1 MSEKK
6 PTKYMIQE
14 DCFAINHN
22 LTDCR
27 CLSKLYCKNCDCNF
41 YKSKDEL
48 DWQNI
53 EYEIR
58 MYDNRKLKK

>member
-14 DCFAINHN
+14 DCFAINDYN
-22 LTDCR
+22 TGCK
-27 CLSKLYCKNCDCNF
+27 CLDKLYCKTEDCGF

-48 DWQNI
+48 NWHQLEGAVRD
-53 EYEIR
+53 Y
-58 MYDNRKLKK
+58 KGGK